1 MFILSSVFQRLG
13 NAFHLLS
20 WGELIISASHPSRPR
35 FTTTAFI
42 VVFLSQK
49 RLVRLVLLLFAAACG
64 GWLLTLDHAQKI
76 STNVVD
82 LIPASE
88 QVPELGLVRG
98 FATNVQS
105 RVMLFALHDRS
116 SPARPPRPAAA
127 AFARHL
133 AASPAFAEVVVMGDA
148 DAGDSLGRAVFANRL
163 EWLLPTWLGNR
174 HREFAQTGA
183 TEPAFSRWLAERA
196 AMDLEAFLNRP
207 EATAMQALLPH
218 DPLLLVPTL
227 VDRARFLTAGD
238 AAAGGHA
245 LVWTR
250 IKESPFTEAGQDPVF
265 AEIERALAR
274 VRADPAGAG
283 LELKWSGVNRF
294 AAASRARIQAEI
306 AWLNTASIV
315 AVLGV
320 SCLFV
325 RRIHKLLHVVP
336 IILLS
341 ILGAWTISTLVFDR
355 LHILVFVIGSLLS
368 GVTIDY
374 GFYIYMQPAQAD
386 EPYAVR
392 LRRIIKPLL
401 TSCLTNVIGF
411 SLLIFSELPLIRQI
425 GVFVS
430 AGMLCA
436 LGASILYFAQLP
448 QAVLESRRWGSLERR
463 DPPGWA
469 RGLVRGGLLLAV
481 GIIVTGMLRVTWY
494 DDVRELDLPAT
505 ELQANDTELRRR
517 FGESPQRG
525 VFLTHGPTLAVARER
540 LESYLKYQD
549 AAGSGVT
556 ASTGLLL
563 PTERDWQAFPSRLV
577 ALEGF
582 APAFQAALE
591 QRGFTTESFAP
602 FFGAWNARRS
612 EPPRGEYPAV
622 AAAVREALTGPLALL
637 SNTEAPPYW
646 FLSMVEPA
654 PAAPPPAEFHT
665 IGINQLQSLN
675 ALFTRYRASALR
687 LSMAGLGLL
696 MVSVFLIYP
705 PRLALRIAVIPA
717 GSCLLTFA
725 LLGLSGYTLNL
736 FHLLGAFLG
745 VCLSHDYAIFSVESA
760 ASGEAPPVPV
770 RLSAF
775 GTAASFGVLAFSGIP
790 VIHALGMTVSL
801 IVLTALAAVE
811 LESLVRPRKS

>member
-1 MFILSSVFQRLG
+1 MVGFLG
-13 NAFHLLS
+13 QKHL
-20 WGELIISASHPSRPR
+20 A
-35 FTTTAFI
+35 
-42 VVFLSQK
+42 
-49 RLVRLVLLLFAAACG
+49 RLVLVVFAAACG

-82 LIPASE
+82 LIPAAE
-88 QVPELGLVRG
+88 QAPELGLLRR

-105 RVMLFALHDRS
+105 RVMLFALHDRT
-116 SPARPPRPAAA
+116 SPDSPPRAAA
-127 AFARHL
+127 EAFARYL
-133 AASPAFAEVVVMGDA
+133 AASPAFAEVVVMGNSGAEDA
-148 DAGDSLGRAVFANRL
+148 LGRAVFTNRF
-163 EWLLPTWLGNR
+163 EWLLPTWLGQR
-174 HREFAQTGA
+174 YREFEQTSA
-183 TEPAFSRWLAERA
+183 TESAGFSRWLADRA
-196 AMDLEAFLNRP
+196 AADLEAFLNRP
-207 EATAMQALLPH
+207 EATAMQELLPH

-227 VDRARFLTAGD
+227 VDRARSLGPSGS
-238 AAAGGHA
+238 AGGGYA
-245 LVWTR
+245 LVWSR
-250 IKESPFTEAGQDPVF
+250 IKESPFTEAGQEPVF
-265 AEIERALAR
+265 AEIDQALAR
-274 VRADPAGAG
+274 VQADPAGAG

-306 AWLNTASIV
+306 AWLNVASIV

-374 GFYIYMQPAQAD
+374 GFYIYMQPAKGD

-411 SLLIFSELPLIRQI
+411 SLLVFSELPLIRQI

-448 QAVLESRRWGSLERR
+448 QSVLESRRWGSLARSAPSR
-463 DPPGWA
+463 WA
-469 RGLVRGGLLLAV
+469 RGLVWGGLLLAA
-481 GIIVTGMLRVTWY
+481 GITVVGMLRVRWY

-505 ELQANDTELRRR
+505 ELQANETELRRL
-517 FGESPQRG
+517 FGESPGRG
-525 VFLTHGPTLAVARER
+525 VFLTYGPTLAGARER
-540 LESYLKYQD
+540 LDTYLNYQD
-549 AAGSGVT
+549 KAKAGVA

-563 PTERDWQAFPSRLV
+563 PTESDWQAFPARLA
-577 ALEGF
+577 ALGPF
-582 APAFQAALE
+582 TSDFKAALE
-591 QRGFTTESFAP
+591 QRGFTGDAFAP
-602 FFGAWNARRS
+602 FLTAWEAQRAA
-612 EPPRGEYPAV
+612 PPGSDYPAV
-622 AAAVREALTGPLALL
+622 AAAVRKSLTGPLALL

-646 FLSMVEPA
+646 FLSVVEPA
-654 PAAPPPAEFHT
+654 PLVPPPAELHT
-665 IGINQLQSLN
+665 ISINQLQSLN
-675 ALFTRYRASALR
+675 ALFTRYRGSALR
-687 LSMAGLGLL
+687 LSMAGLALL
-696 MVSVFLIYP
+696 MGSVFLIYP
-705 PRLALRIAVIPA
+705 PRLALRIALIPA

-725 LLGLSGYTLNL
+725 LLGLSGSTLNL

-760 ASGEAPPVPV
+760 AAGEAPPVPV

-790 VIHALGMTVSL
+790 VIHAMGVTVSL
-801 IVLTALAAVE
+801 IVLAALAAVE
-811 LESLVRPRKS
+811 LESFVRPRKS

>member
-1 MFILSSVFQRLG
+1 M
-13 NAFHLLS
+13 
-20 WGELIISASHPSRPR
+20 
-35 FTTTAFI
+35 
-42 VVFLSQK
+42 VFLGQK
-49 RLVRLVLLLFAAACG
+49 RLARLVLVVFAAACG
-64 GWLLTLDHAQKI
+64 GWLLTLDHAEKI

-82 LIPASE
+82 LIPAAE
-88 QVPELGLVRG
+88 QAPELGLLRG

-105 RVMLFALHDRS
+105 RVMLFALHDRT
-116 SPARPPRPAAA
+116 SPGSPPRAAGE
-127 AFARHL
+127 AFARYL
-133 AASPAFAEVVVMGDA
+133 AASPAFAEVVMMQ
-148 DAGDSLGRAVFANRL
+148 DSGAEDTLGRAVFANRL
-163 EWLLPTWLGNR
+163 EWLLPTWLGQR
-174 HREFAQTGA
+174 YREFVQMGA
-183 TEPAFSRWLAERA
+183 SEPATFSRWLAARA
-196 AMDLEAFLNRP
+196 AADLEAFLNRP
-207 EATAMQALLPH
+207 EATAMQEILPH

-227 VDRARFLTAGD
+227 VDRARSLGAAGATAG
-238 AAAGGHA
+238 GYA
-245 LVWTR
+245 LVWAR
-250 IKESPFTEAGQDPVF
+250 ITESPFTEVGQEPVF
-265 AEIERALAR
+265 AVVDQAFAR
-274 VRADPAGAG
+274 VKAEVAGPG

-306 AWLNTASIV
+306 AWLNIASIV

-374 GFYIYMQPAQAD
+374 GFYIYMQPAKAD
-386 EPYAVR
+386 EPYDVR

-411 SLLIFSELPLIRQI
+411 SLLVFSELPLIRQI

-448 QAVLESRRWGSLERR
+448 QSVLESRRWGSLARSMPPRWGRR
-463 DPPGWA
+463 
-469 RGLVRGGLLLAV
+469 LVWGGLLIAGCITV
-481 GIIVTGMLRVTWY
+481 AGMMRVRWY

-505 ELQANDTELRRR
+505 ELQANDAELRRL
-517 FGESPQRG
+517 FGESPGRG
-525 VFLTHGPTLAVARER
+525 VFLTYGPTLPVARER
-540 LESYLKYQD
+540 LDTYLQYQD
-549 AAGSGVT
+549 KEKSSQT

-563 PTERDWQAFPSRLV
+563 PTESDWQAFPAWLGSLD
-577 ALEGF
+577 GF
-582 APAFQAALE
+582 ATDFKVALE
-591 QRGFTTESFAP
+591 QRGFTADAFAP
-602 FFGAWNARRS
+602 FLRAWENRRA
-612 EPPRGEYPAV
+612 EPPQTDYLAV
-622 AAAVREALTGPLALL
+622 AAAVRKSLTGPLALL

-646 FLSMVEPA
+646 FLSIVEPA
-654 PAAPPPAEFHT
+654 PPVPPPAEFHT

-675 ALFTRYRASALR
+675 ALFTRYRGSALH

-696 MVSVFLIYP
+696 IVSVFLIYP
-705 PRLALRIAVIPA
+705 PRLALRIALIPA

-725 LLGLSGYTLNL
+725 LLGLAGNTLNL

-760 ASGEAPPVPV
+760 AAGEAPPVPV

-790 VIHALGMTVSL
+790 VIHALGLTVSL
-801 IVLTALAAVE
+801 IVLAALAAVE
-811 LESLVRPRKS
+811 LESFVFPRTT